1 MRILLITDSYRPTTD
16 GVVTTVVTTR
26 KELTEMG
33 HEVFVIAPDP
43 GEKYREPDVIY
54 FPATRF
60 KKYDGYYLP
69 IFRSNKIEIIEK
81 IKPDIIHIYGV
92 ALMALKGL
100 IASRTL
106 KIPSVMTYIT
116 MVDEAIS
123 SYSPIR
129 LPSDILGKLA
139 WIYLRNFVK
148 RPSAVIV
155 PTEPIAEELGSRNV
169 VTKRL
174 EVIHIGVDTS
184 KFVRV
189 PEMGKAIRERHGIT
203 GKKVLICAGRLS
215 AEKNIDMLIRSV
227 RLLDDETVLM
237 IVGKGPME
245 QHLKQLATDLELNDR
260 IIFTGF
266 VPHDE
271 LIAYYSA
278 ADITVSCSK
287 FETQGLTTLE
297 AMSCGLPAACCNGRA
312 FKEVIRNDEN
322 GRLFGDTEEECASAV
337 NRCLNDLQILS
348 EGARATAERYSLKR
362 TAELLESLYSD
373 VVAKNSN

>member
-1 MRILLITDSYRPTTD
+1 MRILMITDSYRPTTD

-43 GEKYREPDVIY
+43 GKEYREPDVIY
-54 FPATRF
+54 FPAIRF
-60 KKYDGYYLP
+60 RKYDGYYLP
-69 IFRSNKIEIIEK
+69 IFRSNKIEIIDR

-92 ALMALKGL
+92 ALMALKAL
-100 IASRTL
+100 IAAHTL
-106 KIPSVMTYIT
+106 RIPTVMTYIT

-123 SYSPIR
+123 AYSPIK
-129 LPSDILGKLA
+129 LPPDILGKLA

-155 PTEPIAEELGSRNV
+155 PTEPIAEELGTRNV

-184 KFVRV
+184 KFIRV
-189 PEMGKAIRERHGIT
+189 PEKGLEIRERHGLT
-203 GKKVLICAGRLS
+203 DKKVLICAGRLS

-227 RLLDDETVLM
+227 GLLDDDTRLM

-245 QHLKQLATDLELNDR
+245 QHLKQLTADLGLNDR
-260 IIFTGF
+260 VIFTGF
-266 VPHDE
+266 VPHEE
-271 LIAYYSA
+271 LIWYYSA

-297 AMSCGLPAACCNGRA
+297 AMSCELPAACCNGRA
-312 FKEVIRNDEN
+312 FKEVIRNGEN
-322 GRLFGDTEEECASAV
+322 GQLFGDTEEECASAI
-337 NRCLNDLQILS
+337 NYCLSDLHKLS
-348 EGARATAERYSLKR
+348 RGARATAERYSMKR
-362 TAELLESLYSD
+362 TAELLESLYLD
-373 VVAKNSN
+373 VLNKNSN